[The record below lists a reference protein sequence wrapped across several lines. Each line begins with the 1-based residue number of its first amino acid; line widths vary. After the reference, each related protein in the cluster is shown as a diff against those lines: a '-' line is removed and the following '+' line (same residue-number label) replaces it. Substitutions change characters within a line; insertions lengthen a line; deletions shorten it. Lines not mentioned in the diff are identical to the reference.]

1 MKKFFLASALL
12 AAISFADAQNLKT
25 PSPSPRQTV
34 VQEFGLGEVTLS
46 YSRPSAKGRVLYGDL
61 VPFDKVWRTGANNP
75 TTLTFT
81 EEVTIGGKKIAAGKY
96 GLVTIPGK
104 TAWKIIISKQ
114 TDISSPSAY
123 KAENNLAEVT
133 ATVQKLATAVE
144 TFTIDFGNITS
155 ETMNLNISWGNVMVT
170 LPIKSEN
177 DSKVVAQI
185 TELMN
190 AAGDKKPYF
199 QAAMYYLDNNKDLN
213 KANEWMQKAAAESP
227 DAFWIFYHKA
237 RLEAKLGKKA
247 DAIASSKKSLDL
259 AKKANWADY
268 IKLNEDLLK
277 TLQ

>member
-1 MKKFFLASALL
+1 MKKILLASALL
-12 AAISFADAQNLKT
+12 AIISFADAQNLKT

-46 YSRPSAKGRVLYGDL
+46 YSRPSAKGRVIYGDL

-81 EEVTIGGKKIAAGKY
+81 EEVIIGGKKIAAGKY
-96 GLVTIPGK
+96 GLITIPGK
-104 TAWKIIISKQ
+104 TTWKIIISKQ
-114 TDISSPSAY
+114 TDINSPSAY

-133 ATVQKLATAVE
+133 ATVQKPATAVE
-144 TFTIDFGNITS
+144 TFTIDFGTITN
-155 ETMNLNISWGNVMVT
+155 ETMNLNISWGNAMVT

-177 DSKVVAQI
+177 DTKVVAQI
-185 TELMN
+185 NELMN

-199 QAAMYYLDNNKDLN
+199 QAAMYYLDNNKELN

-227 DAFWIFYHKA
+227 EAFWIFYHKA
-237 RLEAKLGKKA
+237 RLEAKLGKKT

>member
-1 MKKFFLASALL
+1 MKKILLASALL
-12 AAISFADAQNLKT
+12 AIISFADAQNLKT

-46 YSRPSAKGRVLYGDL
+46 YSRPSAKGRVIYGDL

-81 EEVTIGGKKIAAGKY
+81 EEVAIGGKKIAAGKY
-96 GLVTIPGK
+96 GLITIPGK
-104 TAWKIIISKQ
+104 TTWKIIISKQ

-144 TFTIDFGNITS
+144 TFTIDFGTITN
-155 ETMNLNISWGNVMVT
+155 ETMNLNISWGNAMVT

-177 DSKVVAQI
+177 DTKVVAQI
-185 TELMN
+185 NELMN

-199 QAAMYYLDNNKDLN
+199 QAAMYYLDNNKELN

-227 DAFWIFYHKA
+227 EAFWIFYHKA
-237 RLEAKLGKKA
+237 RLEAKLGKKTE
-247 DAIASSKKSLDL
+247 AIASSKKSLDL